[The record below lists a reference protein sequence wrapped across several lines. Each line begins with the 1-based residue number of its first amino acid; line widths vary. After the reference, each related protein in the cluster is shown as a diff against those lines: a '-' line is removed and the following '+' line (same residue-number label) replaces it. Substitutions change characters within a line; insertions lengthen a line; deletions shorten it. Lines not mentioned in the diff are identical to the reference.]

1 MFVVSGFVCLYLH
14 FSYHV
19 EYVLCGL
26 EWRRDVG
33 QGVSFFCVLD
43 RGGSA
48 FLKGITGQSI
58 VWGGHPSLPAML
70 DSPRRWREQPPW
82 VRPRLVGLPGSYSTT
97 TPTLP
102 GARSPKRR
110 RWGPQRPGL
119 ALLALRP
126 QASPGLLFPLRPGT
140 MAWKETGCCLSEPL
154 WGVVGSGGSW
164 PSIQLEGVGS
174 SPFCSALPAWASSP
188 MAFLTAVAKPGRRV
202 TCLSLPHRAVYQ
214 STVSKLLSEWTNTR
228 TGSDFCGRREDW
240 CWKHWTDWWLW
251 LSVGLWA

>member
-19 EYVLCGL
+19 EYVLRGL

-33 QGVSFFCVLD
+33 QGVSFFRVLD

-58 VWGGHPSLPAML
+58 VWRGHPSLPPML
-70 DSPRRWREQPPW
+70 DSPLRWYEQALW
-82 VRPRLVGLPGSYSTT
+82 VRPRLVGFPGSYSTT
-97 TPTLP
+97 TPTPP

-110 RWGPQRPGL
+110 RRGPQRPGL

-140 MAWKETGCCLSEPL
+140 MAWKETGSYLSEPL
-154 WGVVGSGGSW
+154 WGVVGSRDSW
-164 PSIQLEGVGS
+164 SSIQLEGVGNM
-174 SPFCSALPAWASSP
+174 PLSAQHCLPGPPYPWPSWR
-188 MAFLTAVAKPGRRV
+188 L
-202 TCLSLPHRAVYQ
+202 LP
-214 STVSKLLSEWTNTR
+214 S
-228 TGSDFCGRREDW
+228 
-240 CWKHWTDWWLW
+240 
-251 LSVGLWA
+251 